1 MSLIEPHSSPSSEA
15 PGTGP
20 FRGGKQVPFLVT
32 KVVSPRCLG
41 LIDRPRL
48 LAMASRL
55 QAKRLAVIKAPAGFG
70 KTSLAASWS
79 EWLRQNGS
87 SVAWLT
93 IDPDDDE
100 PARFLFYMIQAIRRC
115 APGVGGDAINLIN
128 EAFLINPQAIIS
140 MLINDLTDIDDE
152 VYLFLEDYHWVADPA
167 IHEAVAFFS
176 QARAF
181 SCACRA
187 DHANRAAASTRIAAR
202 QQSIVGGGRRCAAI

>member
-1 MSLIEPHSSPSSEA
+1 MSFVEQRVTPANEA
-15 PGTGP
+15 AGTGP
-20 FRGGKQVPFLVT
+20 TRGGKQIPFLVT

-79 EWLRQNGS
+79 KWLRQNGS

-100 PARFLFYMIQAIRRC
+100 PARFLFYMMQAIQRC
-115 APGVGGDAINLIN
+115 APGVGGDAIDLIN
-128 EAFLINPQAIIS
+128 EAILTNPQA
-140 MLINDLTDIDDE
+140 
-152 VYLFLEDYHWVADPA
+152 
-167 IHEAVAFFS
+167 
-176 QARAF
+176 
-181 SCACRA
+181 
-187 DHANRAAASTRIAAR
+187 
-202 QQSIVGGGRRCAAI
+202 